1 MFNDNF
7 SLIVILI
14 VTFVM
19 GYTVG
24 RSDKFFGIEKKNEK
38 IKH

>member
-14 VTFVM
+14 VVFVL

-24 RSDKFFGIEKKNEK
+24 RSDEFFGIENKKRKN
-38 IKH
+38 